1 MDSSSGKPQLI
12 KYMEKEVSII
22 KEEIE
27 KLLKQ
32 IGVTSEVEVSEG
44 EEGFVVSLDAGEDNA
59 LLIGKHGNT
68 LASLELISTLIVTN
82 KIGEFKRVTVE
93 VGSYRAEREQYLQEL
108 ANKLKDE
115 VVTSGYEKQVR
126 GLKPWE
132 RRYVHMFLQEDEQV
146 TTESVGED
154 RERTLII
161 KRK

>member
-1 MDSSSGKPQLI
+1 MHK
-12 KYMEKEVSII
+12 KYMEKEVNII
-22 KEEIE
+22 KEELE

-32 IGVTSEVEVSEG
+32 IGIKSDVDVTAG
-44 EEGFVVSLDAGEDNA
+44 EEGFVISLDAGEDNA

-68 LASLELISTLIVTN
+68 LASLELVATLIVTN
-82 KIGEFKRVTVE
+82 KLGEFKRVTIE
-93 VGSYRAEREQYLQEL
+93 IGSYRAEREQYLQDL

-132 RRYVHMFLQEDEQV
+132 RRYVHMFLQEDDQV
-146 TTESVGED
+146 MTESVGED
-154 RERTLII
+154 RDRTLII

>member
-1 MDSSSGKPQLI
+1 
-12 KYMEKEVSII
+12 MEKANNII

-32 IGVTSEVEVSEG
+32 IGVSSEVVVDEDDD
-44 EEGFVVSLDAGEDNA
+44 GFTVSLDAGEDNA

-68 LASLELISTLIVTN
+68 LASLELIITLITTN
-82 KIGEFKRVTVE
+82 KLGEFKRVTIE
-93 VGSYRAEREQYLQEL
+93 VGSYRTEREQYLQEL
-108 ANKLKDE
+108 AEKLREE

-132 RRYVHMFLQEDEQV
+132 RRYVHMYFQDDEKV